1 MVASFLNRAVSL
13 AIAAFLFWMLVK
25 RLGPWPAFG
34 AWAGIMALCCTAS
47 ALLLRTAALGEISW
61 KNRVA
66 GSFLRWG
73 YSIGKGQLPAIALAS
88 WSMWVLMAL
97 GVVLAMRPGGAI
109 AGMGDGT
116 ATPAGIGESAQW
128 RYVLFAAWATNA
140 ACLLYVAGV
149 WVKNFSGNSGGGKSL
164 WPVMGFLLLL
174 LVASIGLRLAGHLR
188 TAAMVAAGPI
198 LVVGIGYAAFLVVM
212 LTAGRNARWN

>member
-1 MVASFLNRAVSL
+1 
-13 AIAAFLFWMLVK
+13 
-25 RLGPWPAFG
+25 
-34 AWAGIMALCCTAS
+34 
-47 ALLLRTAALGEISW
+47 
-61 KNRVA
+61 
-66 GSFLRWG
+66 
-73 YSIGKGQLPAIALAS
+73 
-88 WSMWVLMAL
+88 
-97 GVVLAMRPGGAI
+97 MRPGGAI

-116 ATPAGIGESAQW
+116 TTPTGIGESAQW

-140 ACLLYVAGV
+140 ACLLYVAG

-164 WPVMGFLLLL
+164 WPVMGFLLL

-212 LTAGRNARWN
+212 LIRGRVRN